1 MKKRLN
7 IGIENFK
14 KLMEGNYYYV
24 DQTDM
29 IRELLSEGDAVSLI
43 TRPRRFGKTL
53 GLSMLR
59 YFFELNKDNENE
71 KLFDGLKITEYSHY
85 HDYIGK
91 YPVIHLSF
99 KGTKQLTLESS
110 LLQIY
115 RIITNEYI
123 RHIEAVEAY
132 GYYESQIKAILN
144 CTEDPGIYNNSLYLL
159 SRILFEYY
167 KVPAI
172 ILIDEYDVPL
182 ENAFFRDFYDEML
195 VFIRT
200 LLETGLKTNDYM
212 EFAVLTGCLRISKE
226 SVFTGLNNFTVFSM
240 YDVPYIDKF
249 GFTERDV
256 RDMVQY
262 YELGNEVLDN
272 MKKWYDG
279 YYFNDIEV
287 YNPWSVLNALKVADR
302 DKERGL
308 LSEENYLM
316 PFWSNTSSNDIVGY
330 LLKHADDTTNGLI
343 DVLLDGDSIRK
354 TIKQD
359 ITFGDLR
366 DLKTGLWSFLYY
378 TGYLTPQNVKI
389 INGEI
394 IADFKIPNE
403 EVKLIFHKQIDAR
416 TAEVIE
422 DSKLD
427 LVYKAIT
434 EGDAEMLSGELSKIL
449 LKTISYNDYRES
461 FYHGFLTGILSG
473 MPGYAMKSNDESGYG
488 RSDVVLKH
496 IEGRKAI
503 IFEFKYT
510 KDEFQMVAMAKE
522 ALDQI
527 ERKKYDSD
535 LVSENFTEI
544 TKYGI
549 AFNRKKCHIIKEAD
563 R

>member
-1 MKKRLN
+1 
-7 IGIENFK
+7 
-14 KLMEGNYYYV
+14 MEGNYYYV

-71 KLFDGLKITEYSHY
+71 KLFNGLQITEYSHY
-85 HDYIGK
+85 HDHIGK

-115 RIITNEYI
+115 KIITNEYI

-287 YNPWSVLNALKVADR
+287 YNPWSVLNALKVANR
-302 DKERGL
+302 DMERGL

>member
-71 KLFDGLKITEYSHY
+71 KLFNGLQITEYSHY
-85 HDYIGK
+85 HDHIGK

-200 LLETGLKTNDYM
+200 LLETGLKTNDYL
-212 EFAVLTGCLRISKE
+212 EFAVLTGCLRIS
-226 SVFTGLNNFTVFSM
+226 N
-240 YDVPYIDKF
+240 VPYIDKF

-287 YNPWSVLNALKVADR
+287 YNPWSVLNALKVANR
-302 DKERGL
+302 DMERGL

>member
-71 KLFDGLKITEYSHY
+71 KLFNGLQITEYSHY
-85 HDYIGK
+85 HDHIGK

-115 RIITNEYI
+115 KIITNEYI

-182 ENAFFRDFYDEML
+182 ENAFFRGFYDEML

-200 LLETGLKTNDYM
+200 LLETGLKTNDYL
-212 EFAVLTGCLRISKE
+212 EFAVLTGCLRIS
-226 SVFTGLNNFTVFSM
+226 N
-240 YDVPYIDKF
+240 VPYIDKF
-249 GFTERDV
+249 GFTEADV
-256 RDMVQY
+256 RDMVRY

-308 LSEENYLM
+308 LSEANYLM

>member
-115 RIITNEYI
+115 KIITGEYI

-182 ENAFFRDFYDEML
+182 ENAFFRGFYDEML

-200 LLETGLKTNDYM
+200 LLETGLKTNDYL
-212 EFAVLTGCLRISKE
+212 EFAVLTGCLRIS
-226 SVFTGLNNFTVFSM
+226 N
-240 YDVPYIDKF
+240 VPYIDKF
-249 GFTERDV
+249 GFTEADV
-256 RDMVQY
+256 RDLVQY

-287 YNPWSVLNALKVADR
+287 YNPWSVLNALKVANR
-302 DKERGL
+302 DMERGL

-343 DVLLDGDSIRK
+343 DVLLDGDSIKK

>member
-1 MKKRLN
+1 MNTSMKKRLN

-200 LLETGLKTNDYM
+200 LLETGLKTNDYL
-212 EFAVLTGCLRISKE
+212 EFAVLTGCLRIS
-226 SVFTGLNNFTVFSM
+226 N
-240 YDVPYIDKF
+240 VPYIDKF

-256 RDMVQY
+256 RDMVRY

-308 LSEENYLM
+308 LSEANYLM

>member
-14 KLMEGNYYYV
+14 KLIDGNYYYV

-59 YFFELNKDNENE
+59 CFFEINTDDKNE

-85 HDYIGK
+85 RDHIGK
-91 YPVIHLSF
+91 YPVIHISF
-99 KGTKQLTLESS
+99 KGTKQLTLENS

-115 RIITNEYI
+115 KIIASEYI
-123 RHIEAVEAY
+123 RHIEAVKSY
-132 GYYESQIKAILN
+132 GYFESQIEAILN
-144 CTEDPGIYNNSLYLL
+144 CTEESRIYNDSLYLL

-167 KVPAI
+167 KVPTI

-182 ENAFFRDFYDEML
+182 ENAFFRGFYDEML

-200 LLETGLKTNDYM
+200 LFETGLKTNDYL

-226 SVFTGLNNFTVFSM
+226 SVFTGLNNFAVFSM
-240 YDVPYIDKF
+240 YNVPYIDKF
-249 GFTERDV
+249 GFTEVSV
-256 RDMVQY
+256 RNMVQY
-262 YELGNEVLDN
+262 YDLGNDVLDH

-279 YYFNDIEV
+279 YHFNDIEV
-287 YNPWSVLNALKVADR
+287 YNPWSVLNAVKVANH

-308 LSEENYLM
+308 LSEKNYLM
-316 PFWSNTSSNDIVGY
+316 PFWSNTSNNDVVGY
-330 LLKHADDTTNGLI
+330 LLKHADDTTNGFI
-343 DVLLDGDSIRK
+343 DVLLDGGSVRM

-378 TGYLTPQNVKI
+378 TGYLTPHSVKV

-394 IADFKIPNE
+394 IADLKIPNE
-403 EVKLIFHKQIDAR
+403 EVKLIFHKQIDAW

-434 EGDAEMLSGELSKIL
+434 DGDVGMLSEELTKIL
-449 LKTISYNDYRES
+449 IKIISYNDYRES

-473 MPGYAMKSNDESGYG
+473 MPEYAMKSNDESGYG
-488 RSDVVLKH
+488 RSDVILKH
-496 IEGRKAI
+496 IEGRRAI
-503 IFEFKYT
+503 IFEFKYA
-510 KDEFQMVAMAKE
+510 KDEFQMAARAEE
-522 ALDQI
+522 ALNQI
-527 ERKKYDSD
+527 ERMKYDSN
-535 LVSENFTEI
+535 LVNENFTEI

-549 AFNRKKCHIIKEAD
+549 AFNRKKCYIIKASQS
-563 R
+563 

>member
-115 RIITNEYI
+115 KIITGEYI

-182 ENAFFRDFYDEML
+182 ENAFFRGFYDEML

-200 LLETGLKTNDYM
+200 LLETGLKTNDYL
-212 EFAVLTGCLRISKE
+212 EFAVLTGCLRIS
-226 SVFTGLNNFTVFSM
+226 N
-240 YDVPYIDKF
+240 VPYIDKF
-249 GFTERDV
+249 GFTEADV
-256 RDMVQY
+256 RDLVQY

-308 LSEENYLM
+308 LSEANYLM

-343 DVLLDGDSIRK
+343 DVLLDGDSIKK

>member
-71 KLFDGLKITEYSHY
+71 KLFNGLQITEYSHY
-85 HDYIGK
+85 HDHIGK

-212 EFAVLTGCLRISKE
+212 EFAVLTGCLRIS
-226 SVFTGLNNFTVFSM
+226 N
-240 YDVPYIDKF
+240 VPYIDKF

-287 YNPWSVLNALKVADR
+287 YNPWSVLNALKVANR
-302 DKERGL
+302 DMERGL

>member
-71 KLFDGLKITEYSHY
+71 KLFNGLQITEYSHY
-85 HDYIGK
+85 HDHIGK

-115 RIITNEYI
+115 KIITNEYI

-182 ENAFFRDFYDEML
+182 ENAFFRGFYDEML

-200 LLETGLKTNDYM
+200 LLETGLKTNDYL

-240 YDVPYIDKF
+240 YNVPYIDKF
-249 GFTERDV
+249 GFTEADV
-256 RDMVQY
+256 RDLVQY

-308 LSEENYLM
+308 LSEANYLM

-343 DVLLDGDSIRK
+343 DVLLDGDSIKK

>member
-71 KLFDGLKITEYSHY
+71 KLFNGLQITEYSHY
-85 HDYIGK
+85 HDHIGK

-115 RIITNEYI
+115 KIITNEYI

-287 YNPWSVLNALKVADR
+287 YNPWSVLNALKVANR
-302 DKERGL
+302 DMARGL

>member
-71 KLFDGLKITEYSHY
+71 KLFNGLQITEYSHY
-85 HDYIGK
+85 HDHIGK

-115 RIITNEYI
+115 KIITNEYI

-287 YNPWSVLNALKVADR
+287 YNPWSVLNALKVANR
-302 DKERGL
+302 DMERGL

>member
-144 CTEDPGIYNNSLYLL
+144 STEDPGIYNNSLYLL

-200 LLETGLKTNDYM
+200 LLETGLKTNDYL
-212 EFAVLTGCLRISKE
+212 EFAVLTGCLRIS
-226 SVFTGLNNFTVFSM
+226 N
-240 YDVPYIDKF
+240 VPYIDKF

-287 YNPWSVLNALKVADR
+287 YNPWSVLNALKVANR
-302 DKERGL
+302 DMERGL